1 MIALISAMRMDAMDV
16 AFIIIGYELPAM
28 DAPLLSMQMFAEV
41 SGDITVA

>member
-1 MIALISAMRMDAMDV
+1 MIALISAMRMDV